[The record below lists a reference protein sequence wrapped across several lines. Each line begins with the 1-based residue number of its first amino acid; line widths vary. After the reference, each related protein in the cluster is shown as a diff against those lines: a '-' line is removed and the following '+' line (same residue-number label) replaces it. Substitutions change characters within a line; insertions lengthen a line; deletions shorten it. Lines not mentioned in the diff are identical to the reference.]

1 MVGVLQICR
10 ATIEARARKVTPVVY
25 VVAAV
30 LIMPVVVL
38 LVAVIRGRAE
48 VRSCCAADPARDLR
62 MREAFTQ
69 E

>member
-1 MVGVLQICR
+1 
-10 ATIEARARKVTPVVY
+10 VVY

-30 LIMPVVVL
+30 VVVPVVLL
-38 LVAVIRGRAE
+38 LVAVVRGRAQ

-62 MREAFTQ
+62 MRGAFTD